1 MESRMIDVSNGR
13 AQIRVFEAGK
23 GQDLVFFHGA
33 GGLMPDDPFVAR
45 LAQHYHVH
53 APLLPGYG
61 DSEGAENF
69 RDMLDITLLA
79 GDILDALAVTNPIV
93 VGHSMGGMIAAEL
106 AAVAPQAIAKL
117 VLICPAGIWLDEH
130 PIPDLFSLMPH
141 EYPELLFHDVE
152 LGTRLITAG
161 LDLEN
166 LEFLAEFLITA
177 GRQLGMAGKIL
188 FPIPDRGLKDRLYRI
203 RAKTVIVWGDEDK
216 LIRPVYAREFS
227 GRIPRAELVNVAA
240 AGHMVTIE
248 QTEKVVAAIALV
260 A

>member
-45 LAQHYHVH
+45 LAEHYRVH

-79 GDILDALAVTNPIV
+79 GDILDALDVTNPIV

-152 LGTRLITAG
+152 LGTRLITSG

-166 LEFLAEFLITA
+166 LEFLAQFLITA

-188 FPIPDRGLKDRLYRI
+188 FPIPERGLKERLYRI

-227 GRIPRAELVNVAA
+227 GRIPHAELVNVAA

-248 QTEKVVAAIALV
+248 QTQKVVEAIARV

>member
-1 MESRMIDVSNGR
+1 MDARMIEVSNGR
-13 AQIRVFEAGK
+13 AQVRVFEAGK

-33 GGLMPDDPFVAR
+33 GGLMPDDPF
-45 LAQHYHVH
+45 LAKLAEHYRVH

-79 GDILDALAVTNPIV
+79 GDILDGLDVKNPIV

-106 AAVAPQAIAKL
+106 AAIAPQAIDKL

-130 PIPDLFSLMPH
+130 PIPDLFSLLPH

-152 LGTRLITAG
+152 LGTRLITSG
-161 LDLEN
+161 VDLDN
-166 LEFLAEFLITA
+166 LEFLADFLIMA

-188 FPIPDRGLKDRLYRI
+188 FPIPDRGLKERLYRI
-203 RAKTVIVWGDEDK
+203 RAKTVVVWGDDDK
-216 LIRPVYAREFS
+216 LIRPIYAKEFTR
-227 GRIPRAELVNVAA
+227 RIPKAELIEVPA

-248 QTEKVVAAIALV
+248 QPQKVVEAIARL